1 MHKIKKCG
9 DEVPLIRVGAHAKD
23 TASSLEIFIS
33 YKSEIV
39 ILRYR
44 FSFFTGGLS
53 PACIHQQG
61 ARECGEPGYSSVWR
75 LINKAGRQ
83 RHSEWSRFLCDSCAA
98 IEHGP

>member
-1 MHKIKKCG
+1 M
-9 DEVPLIRVGAHAKD
+9 PLIREGAHAKD
-23 TASSLEIFIS
+23 TPPLLEIFIS

-39 ILRYR
+39 ILRNR

-53 PACIHQQG
+53 PARIHQQG
-61 ARECGEPGYSSVWR
+61 AQDCGEPGYSSVWG

-83 RHSEWSRFLCDSCAA
+83 RNSEWSRFLCDSCAA